1 MKKFLYK
8 RTHIPTGK
16 SEVVESLTGTEVKFK
31 KSLAEW
37 NHWAGIGPGERIWKY
52 EAVPAEH
59 TDAEVDLTGIAKTT
73 VELFAE
79 RAQQTYTDSVVNL
92 MEEYM
97 LREITKVQR
106 RFPKRAISIMDNQL
120 TTNVH
125 VDGKF
130 ITNDD
135 RVGKLFAPLFDVIDW
150 YNKFADDYRVTIG
163 GLTVAPEGYE
173 RQWIHERIEYVQK
186 RAEQ

>member
-1 MKKFLYK
+1 MKKFFYK
-8 RTHIPTGK
+8 RTHIPSGQTWVLE
-16 SEVVESLTGTEVKFK
+16 SEHHTERAFISSLVTWTRWAD
-31 KSLAEW
+31 LAQTPVWDYVDVTADCIE
-37 NHWAGIGPGERIWKY
+37 
-52 EAVPAEH
+52 
-59 TDAEVDLTGIAKTT
+59 AEVDLTGIAKLT
-73 VELFAE
+73 VEEFAE

-92 MEEYM
+92 MEEYI
-97 LREITKVQR
+97 LREITKVQK

-125 VDGKF
+125 VDGNF

-150 YNKFADDYRVTIG
+150 YNKFADEYRVTIG

-173 RQWIHERIEYVQK
+173 KQWIHERIEYV
-186 RAEQ
+186 R